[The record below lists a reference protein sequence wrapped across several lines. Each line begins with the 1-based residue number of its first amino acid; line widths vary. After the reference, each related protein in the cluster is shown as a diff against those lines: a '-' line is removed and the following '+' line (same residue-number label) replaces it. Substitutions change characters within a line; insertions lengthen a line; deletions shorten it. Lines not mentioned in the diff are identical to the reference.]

1 MNDTMVLRRAMVDQ
15 MTLAGH
21 LRTLPWITAFAN
33 VPRHLFLPRFFRQSD
48 DYAGWS
54 PVSERDAGWLEM
66 VYTDTTWV
74 TQLDN
79 DPARWHTAQTSGQPV
94 TGVPTSSSTAPGLM
108 ALMLEALDVDVDA
121 RVLEVGTG
129 TGYNAGLLSHRLR
142 SRLVTS
148 VEVDPVVAEAA
159 RVALL
164 ACGYTPTLIVG
175 DGAAG
180 HPGNAPYDRIIATC
194 SAPSIPAPWI
204 AQLRPGGLLLT
215 NLHRDLGGGALALL
229 RRDEH
234 GQIRGSFLTDYGG
247 FMPVRS
253 DPPADAQHQLA
264 DAFATDDTQTS
275 RRATDVAAEDLDHL
289 DFGMLAALRLPRVTS
304 LWFEPATG
312 RQRWLLGGDGSWAS
326 IDEGTQTVTQHG
338 PRRLWDVVEALYRR
352 WIDAGKPTRER
363 VGLSVTAS
371 GVHRFWLDSPEAV
384 WWSDPADDDVQE
396 GGRQQ

>member
-15 MTLAGH
+15 MTLAG
-21 LRTLPWITAFAN
+21 
-33 VPRHLFLPRFFRQSD
+33 
-48 DYAGWS
+48 
-54 PVSERDAGWLEM
+54 
-66 VYTDTTWV
+66 
-74 TQLDN
+74 
-79 DPARWHTAQTSGQPV
+79 QTSGQPV
-94 TGVPTSSSTAPGLM
+94 TGVPTSSCTAPGLM

-215 NLHRDLGGGALALL
+215 NLHRDLGGGVLALL
-229 RRDEH
+229 R
-234 GQIRGSFLTDYGG
+234 
-247 FMPVRS
+247 
-253 DPPADAQHQLA
+253 
-264 DAFATDDTQTS
+264 ATSTG
-275 RRATDVAAEDLDHL
+275 A
-289 DFGMLAALRLPRVTS
+289 RVTS
-304 LWFEPATG
+304 WWFEPATG

-326 IDEGTQTVTQHG
+326 SDEGT
-338 PRRLWDVVEALYRR
+338 
-352 WIDAGKPTRER
+352 
-363 VGLSVTAS
+363 
-371 GVHRFWLDSPEAV
+371 
-384 WWSDPADDDVQE
+384 
-396 GGRQQ
+396 